1 MKLSELITPENVFY
15 IIVYLLLIS
24 LIVGVVITLC
34 EVRRIAQLQYTD
46 DLENRL
52 ILDEGVV

>member
-52 ILDEGVV
+52 ILDEGV